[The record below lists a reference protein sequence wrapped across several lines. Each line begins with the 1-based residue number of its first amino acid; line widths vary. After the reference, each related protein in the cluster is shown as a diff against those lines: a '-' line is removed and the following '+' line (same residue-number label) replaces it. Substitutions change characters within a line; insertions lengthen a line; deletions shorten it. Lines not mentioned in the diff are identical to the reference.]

1 MAVPKQKT
9 SKSKKGTRRS
19 HQSIPIPSLHW
30 DKDQQEYT
38 ISHHI
43 SPARY
48 YKNKKVHTSY

>member
-9 SKSKKGTRRS
+9 SKSKKRTRRS

-43 SPARY
+43 SPAGY